1 MFDLQRINF
10 DMRLGHLFNLLLRE
24 LFHLLVY
31 EIQILIKT
39 KVLMVSSFLQLEE
52 TDIGIHS
59 VVFILEKLTI
69 NSKLQA

>member
-10 DMRLGHLFNLLLRE
+10 DMRLRHLFNLLLRE